1 MKIITIVG
9 ARPQFIK
16 AAVVSR
22 AIINHNAVNGNDPD
36 RIKEII
42 VHTGQHYDHNMSDI
56 FFEEMQIPEPN
67 YFLNINGLTHG
78 AMTGQMLEKIEAV
91 LVDEKPDVVL
101 VYGDTNTTLAGALA
115 AVKLHIPVAHVEAGL
130 RSFNRRMP
138 EEINRV
144 LTDHVASF
152 LFCPTQ
158 QAVDNLKDEGI
169 GRGSSSAHKP
179 VSSSSKE
186 VECDPVQKIEDSS
199 TNEFMNLRGNLFS
212 LSPITHDLMPIVVMV
227 GDVMYDSVL
236 FNLKI
241 AETKS
246 KIIEKLN
253 LKSKA
258 YALATVHRAENTD
271 DSHRLQ
277 AIFEALGK
285 ISAEGLGVV
294 LPLHPRTRK
303 LLDASRLSD
312 TKINIIEPVSYLDML
327 ELEQQAQL
335 ILTDS
340 GGVQKEA
347 YWMKVPCITL
357 RDETEWIET
366 IETGWNI
373 LAGADRD
380 KIIESATDDRRPS
393 TQYPAYGDGKAGE
406 KIVDILGQP
415 GFYRENQKCST

>member
-1 MKIITIVG
+1 MKIATIVG

-16 AAVVSR
+16 AAVISR
-22 AIINHNAVNGNDPD
+22 AISQSNKPVT
-36 RIKEII
+36 EVI
-42 VHTGQHYDHNMSDI
+42 VHSGQHYDRNMSDV
-56 FFEEMQIPEPN
+56 FFEEMGIPRPD
-67 YFLNINGLTHG
+67 YFLDINGLSHG
-78 AMTGQMLEKIEAV
+78 AMTGQMLEKIEEV
-91 LVDEKPDVVL
+91 LLKEKPDIVL

-115 AVKLHIPVAHVEAGL
+115 AAKLHIPVAHVEAGL

-144 LTDHVASF
+144 LTDHVANI

-158 QAVDNLKDEGI
+158 QAVENLKDEGI
-169 GRGSSSAHKP
+169 GIESSSAHKL
-179 VSSSSKE
+179 VGSSSQV
-186 VECDPVQKIEDSS
+186 VECDPVQEIENSS
-199 TNEFMNLRGNLFS
+199 TNEFMNLRGNL
-212 LSPITHDLMPIVVMV
+212 SPITHDLMPIVALV

-236 FNLKI
+236 FSLKI
-241 AETKS
+241 AEKNS

-277 AIFEALGK
+277 AIFEALEK
-285 ISAEGLGVV
+285 ISAEGLPVV

-303 LLDASRLSD
+303 FFDASRFSD
-312 TKINIIEPVSYLDML
+312 TKIKIIEPVSYLDML
-327 ELEQQAQL
+327 QLEQQAEL

-366 IETGWNI
+366 VEAGWNI

-380 KIIESATDDRRPS
+380 KIIESANVDRSPS
-393 TQYPAYGDGKAGE
+393 AQYPAYGDGKAGE
-406 KIVDILGQP
+406 KIVNILGQP
-415 GFYRENQKCST
+415 GF